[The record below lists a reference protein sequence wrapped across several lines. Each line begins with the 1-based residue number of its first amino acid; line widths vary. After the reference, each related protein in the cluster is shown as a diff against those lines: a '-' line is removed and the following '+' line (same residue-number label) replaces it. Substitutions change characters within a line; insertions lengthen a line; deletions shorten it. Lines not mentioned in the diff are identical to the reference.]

1 MFSFRGGI
9 FYNKTVV
16 KYNEGMELNYDLKE
30 KTCCPK
36 VDCHKKCG
44 CKCGLTFVS
53 VPAQL
58 TEKMAPKNGLY
69 CNSIVVYEG
78 TGEVYLF
85 SKEGIPVKVKEGA

>member
-16 KYNEGMELNYDLKE
+16 KYNEVMELNYNLEE

-44 CKCGLTFVS
+44 CGCGLEFVS
-53 VPAQL
+53 VPATL

-69 CNSIVVYEG
+69 CNAVVRYES
-78 TGEVYLF
+78 TGEVWIF
-85 SKEGIPVKVKEGA
+85 SKEGIPVKVKEGE